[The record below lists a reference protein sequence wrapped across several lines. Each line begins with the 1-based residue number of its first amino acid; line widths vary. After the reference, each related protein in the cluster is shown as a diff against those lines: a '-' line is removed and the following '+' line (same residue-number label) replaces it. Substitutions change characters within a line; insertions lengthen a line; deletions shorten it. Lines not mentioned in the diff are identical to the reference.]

1 MADDRLQGDWP
12 SPGSQAENDAAAEP
26 PAEDVAENPLIEK
39 LVESLKSIYGH
50 SDEAAR
56 AIVARILA
64 KDTQESQATEESEES
79 LDPPASNLP
88 IKPFTEE
95 NVMANDRAIQRSVTP
110 EEVAAAEHYIFSL
123 GHSRED
129 AQRHAAR
136 IGHARV
142 LQHQR
147 DGKNPLA
154 AKDED

>member
-1 MADDRLQGDWP
+1 MSDDRLQGDWP

-26 PAEDVAENPLIEK
+26 SAEAEEFAENPLIEK

-64 KDTQESQATEESEES
+64 KDTQEPPATEES

-95 NVMANDRAIQRSVTP
+95 NVMANDRAIQRSATP

-154 AKDED
+154 AKDDD